1 MSLSARLNYRV
12 NSQDLP
18 NVVYSFSKG
27 GKTLPVISNYQI
39 KELKNVIYKIYTGGT
54 QYDVESSGD

>member
-1 MSLSARLNYRV
+1 
-12 NSQDLP
+12 
-18 NVVYSFSKG
+18 VVYSFSKG